1 MDIVSE
7 CKRYEEEL
15 IELRRKLHRVPEI
28 GGELPMTRKIVCEA
42 LDRIG
47 VSYTLNPED
56 DGLIADIVGAG
67 RGKTIAFRADMDAL
81 HVQEETGLPFASEIP
96 GQMHGCGHDA
106 HTAALLIAAKILNQN
121 KEKLNGTVRL
131 LFQSGEETGTGA
143 KQMLKLGALDGVDA
157 ICALH
162 VGNLAGDD
170 FDAGDLIVLP
180 GPVTAGKDKFTFTVH
195 GQGTHSAFPERG
207 VDPIL
212 IGARIVNAC
221 EEISARELPAGTRA
235 VISFGTFQ
243 AGEDHNTI
251 PKTAVL
257 KGSTRVQDDAV
268 RDFIGE
274 RLVAIG
280 ENIALAFRG
289 RCDVEVKKGSRTVCN
304 DETLSLCVQDAIRE
318 TLGEDAVVTE
328 ISSALM
334 GSDDFANYSSKI
346 PGVYF
351 FLHTNNKEKNIT
363 ATNHNPRFDV
373 DEGVLWKGVLA
384 YVATAM
390 KFLNQ
395 CT

>member
-1 MDIVSE
+1 MNIVAE
-7 CKRYEEEL
+7 CRRFEKEL
-15 IELRRKLHRVPEI
+15 IGLRRELHRVPEI
-28 GGELPMTRKIVCEA
+28 GGSLPKTRRIVCNY
-42 LDRIG
+42 LDQIG
-47 VSYTLNPED
+47 VKYTLNPED
-56 DGLIADIVGAG
+56 DGLIAEIEGAG
-67 RGKTIAFRADMDAL
+67 AGKTIAFRADMDAL

-106 HTAALLIAAKILNQN
+106 HTATLLIAAKILNER
-121 KEKLNGTVRL
+121 KDRFRGRVRL
-131 LFQSGEETGTGA
+131 LFQSGEETGSGA
-143 KQMLKLGALDGVDA
+143 KEMLKLGAIDGVDG

-170 FDAGDLIVLP
+170 FRAGDLIVLP

-221 EEISARELPAGTRA
+221 EEISARELPAGTKA

-274 RLVAIG
+274 RLIAIG
-280 ENIALAFRG
+280 EHIARAFRG
-289 RCDVEVKKGSRTVCN
+289 KCDVEVKKGSRTVFN
-304 DETLSLCVQDAIRE
+304 DEKLCLCMQEAIRE
-318 TLGEDAVVTE
+318 ELGEDAVVTR

-334 GSDDFANYSSKI
+334 GSDDFANYSSRV

-351 FLHTNNKEKNIT
+351 FLHTNNKEKNLVK
-363 ATNHNPRFDV
+363 TNHNPAFDV
-373 DEGVLWKGVLA
+373 DEDVLWKGVLA
-384 YVATAM
+384 YVATAIR
-390 KFLNQ
+390 FLK
-395 CT
+395 

>member
-1 MDIVSE
+1 MNIVAE
-7 CKRYEEEL
+7 CRCFEDEL

-28 GGELPMTRKIVCEA
+28 GGTLPRTRKIVCEY

-47 VSYTLNPED
+47 VPYTLNPED
-56 DGLIADIVGAG
+56 DGLIAEIVGAG
-67 RGKTIAFRADMDAL
+67 EGKTLAFRADMDAL
-81 HVQEETGLPFASEIP
+81 HVMEETGLDFASEMP

-106 HTAALLIAAKILNQN
+106 HTAVLLVAAKILNQH
-121 KEKLNGTVRL
+121 KETLCGKVRL

-143 KQMLKLGALDGVDA
+143 KEMLQLGAIDGVDG

-170 FDAGDLIVLP
+170 FDTGALIVLP

-221 EEISARELPAGTRA
+221 EEISARELPAGTKA

-257 KGSTRVQDDAV
+257 KGSTRVQDDTV
-268 RDFIGE
+268 RDFIGN
-274 RLVAIG
+274 RLISIG
-280 ENIALAFRG
+280 ENVAAAFRG
-289 RCDVEVKKGSRTVCN
+289 TCDVEVKKGSRTVVN
-304 DETLSLCVQDAIRE
+304 DKELCLCMQEAIRE
-318 TLGEDAVVTE
+318 ALGEDAVVTE

-334 GSDDFANYSSKI
+334 GSDDFANYSARI

-351 FLHTNNKEKNIT
+351 FLHTNNREKNLVK
-363 ATNHNPRFDV
+363 TNHNPAFDV
-373 DEGVLWKGVLA
+373 DEEVLWKGVLA
-384 YVATAM
+384 YVATAR
-390 KFLNQ
+390 KFLN
-395 CT
+395 